1 MQKQTSFFLSG
12 LLFTFLGSII
22 SGLGFAGVVILGK
35 VTSFITN
42 GNSSNLTVVLFILIY
57 GSYVVSLAWEL
68 ESSLFLGTQEIKIN
82 S

>member
-1 MQKQTSFFLSG
+1 MQKQTSIFLSG

-42 GNSSNLTVVLFILIY
+42 GNSSNLTEVLFILIY
-57 GSYVVSLAWEL
+57 GSYVVALAWGAGK
-68 ESSLFLGTQEIKIN
+68 FIVPRYTGNKN
-82 S
+82 

>member
-12 LLFTFLGSII
+12 LLFTFLGPLI

-57 GSYVVSLAWEL
+57 GGYVVTLAWGAGK
-68 ESSLFLGTQEIKIN
+68 FIVPRYTGNKN
-82 S
+82 

>member
-1 MQKQTSFFLSG
+1 MQKQISFFLSG

-57 GSYVVSLAWEL
+57 GSYVVALAWGAGK
-68 ESSLFLGTQEIKIN
+68 FIVPRYTANKN
-82 S
+82 

>member
-1 MQKQTSFFLSG
+1 MQKQISFFLSG

-57 GSYVVSLAWEL
+57 GSYVVALAWGAGK
-68 ESSLFLGTQEIKIN
+68 FIVPRYTGNKN
-82 S
+82 

>member
-12 LLFTFLGSII
+12 LLFTFLGSLI

-57 GSYVVSLAWEL
+57 GGYVVALAWGAGK
-68 ESSLFLGTQEIKIN
+68 FIVPRYTGNKN
-82 S
+82 

>member
-1 MQKQTSFFLSG
+1 MQKQISFFLSG
-12 LLFTFLGSII
+12 LLFTFLESII

-57 GSYVVSLAWEL
+57 GSYVVALTWGAGK
-68 ESSLFLGTQEIKIN
+68 FIVPRYTGNKN
-82 S
+82 

>member
-12 LLFTFLGSII
+12 LLFTFLGSLI

-57 GSYVVSLAWEL
+57 GSYMVALAWGAGK
-68 ESSLFLGTQEIKIN
+68 FIVPRYTGNKN
-82 S
+82 

>member
-57 GSYVVSLAWEL
+57 GSYVVALAWGAGK
-68 ESSLFLGTQEIKIN
+68 FIVPRYTGNKN
-82 S
+82 